1 MMVIDMVLI
10 LILNNIAFAKNDNT
24 NKLLNTDG
32 IASGDITNNS
42 AKSSTNA
49 QALMHVQY
57 DTNASFHIHNH

>member
-1 MMVIDMVLI
+1 MVLI

-42 AKSSTNA
+42 AK
-49 QALMHVQY
+49 V
-57 DTNASFHIHNH
+57 